1 MKRSCQRH
9 TQVFDLPV
17 CRIIAAVPAPS
28 PRQQNDRCPPDVL
41 LGGIAIPD
49 HALKAKAVWR
59 RNFKYDPGAH
69 DAESH
74 GAIRKGIPD
83 RTLVLGVIH

>member
-1 MKRSCQRH
+1 M
-9 TQVFDLPV
+9 
-17 CRIIAAVPAPS
+17 
-28 PRQQNDRCPPDVL
+28 L

-49 HALKAKAVWR
+49 HALKAKAIWR

-74 GAIRKGIPD
+74 SKTKMGIHKW
-83 RTLVLGVIH
+83 TLVSGVIH